1 MLLSKMLSLHGFP
14 VEDMNKF
21 LEVLM
26 VGTKIPDLG
35 VALLLENMPIASFLH
50 KSVVL
55 TSWVETHTDEL
66 FLSNMYIDGLNI

>member
-26 VGTKIPDLG
+26 VGTIIPDLG
-35 VALLLENMPIASFLH
+35 VALLLENMSIASFRVSIKH
-50 KSVVL
+50 KSNKSDK
-55 TSWVETHTDEL
+55 TQK
-66 FLSNMYIDGLNI
+66 